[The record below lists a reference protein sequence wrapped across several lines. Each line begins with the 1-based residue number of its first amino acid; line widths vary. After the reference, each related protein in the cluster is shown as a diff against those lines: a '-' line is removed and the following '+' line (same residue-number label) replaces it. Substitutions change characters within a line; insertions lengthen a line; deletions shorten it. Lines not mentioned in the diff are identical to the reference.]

1 MKIPGYNIIT
11 DNRNYSVAGGV
22 APYLKSNFCHRISD
36 HLKIDGVEN
45 TWVDTQDLL
54 IGAIYNSPNR
64 SHRKFLD
71 ELEQVLH
78 AYWNCSMLEDF
89 NINTLVKN

>member
-54 IGAIYNSPNR
+54 IGVIFTIHLIGPIENFLMNYN
-64 SHRKFLD
+64 KFCLL
-71 ELEQVLH
+71 ELF
-78 AYWNCSMLEDF
+78 DP
-89 NINTLVKN
+89 